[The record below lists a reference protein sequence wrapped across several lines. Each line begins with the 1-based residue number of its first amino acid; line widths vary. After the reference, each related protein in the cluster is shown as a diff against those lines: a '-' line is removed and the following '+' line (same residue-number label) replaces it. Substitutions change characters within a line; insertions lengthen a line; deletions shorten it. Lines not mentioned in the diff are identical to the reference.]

1 MGIHSRQPR
10 RAGFFLLLFLAV
22 FAGKFAHAAIVRG
35 TVTDPLGSPVG
46 GAQVALVLNGNVLS
60 STTTTPD
67 GAYQL
72 TTSDEG
78 RFFVVVA
85 GKTFHQMTTSGFYAG
100 RLESIEQNII
110 LEPEWVRQE
119 IVVTATGS
127 AVPQEQVSSSV
138 TLLPKEFF
146 ETHSDFVDTLRQVPG
161 TYVVQNGQR
170 GSITSLFIR
179 GGSSDSNKV
188 TYDGVTAEDIG
199 GRFDYGNV
207 STTAV
212 TSLEVYR
219 GPNSVL
225 YGSDAASGVV
235 DFASPRG
242 TTTTPSLFYAGDL
255 GNFDT
260 YQNEVQLAGAHR
272 TLDYYGAFS
281 RLNTSNSIPMDT
293 YHVVTSAANLGWQP
307 TAATQLRVT
316 ARNSDSATGL
326 PGAFDF
332 YDLSN
337 DGKQS
342 DQDIYLGATLENQ
355 TSPSWHNL
363 GRYGMARKREQSI
376 QWYPAGI
383 FTITPIPPSGDFPGY
398 FTANYYGYP
407 VIVRGANGYSYPGQ
421 ALMNYTPENY
431 GVYPN
436 SFSFVSNR
444 DQFYAQTDYR
454 FSPHIVALGGFRYE
468 NERGSE
474 YSEAYG
480 IHQTLNRTNYDYTAQ
495 VQGDFKNRLFYTLGG
510 SLLHN
515 ELYGTET
522 NPKIGLAYYAVR
534 PGHGIFR
541 GTKINFNFAKG
552 VNEPTLTEQF
562 GSLYAFLLTQPG
574 GAEAIQSANI
584 SPIGAEHTRSYDG
597 GVEQN
602 LFSQHVLF
610 RVTYFHNEYGN
621 QIESVSPGVV
631 PELLPDLTPEQKQQ
645 LQALLQN
652 TYSSLTVNSLDFLA
666 QGVESQLEYSI
677 GRKIFLRGGYTYL
690 DAVVQKSF
698 TSSALYPTYNTGL
711 STGPVPDFST
721 IPIGAT
727 SPLQGARPFRRPPHT
742 GFLSAS
748 YTHGA
753 WAAQLTGAF
762 ASRSDDSTFLIYS
775 DIEQGNSLLL
785 PNRNLDPS
793 FAKLDFGGS
802 YQLLSWVGIYAQL
815 NNITSNQHIAPIGFL
830 SLPFNFRTGLRFAIG
845 KGMFK

>member
-398 FTANYYGYP
+398 ITANYYGYP

-444 DQFYAQTDYR
+444 DQFYAQ
-454 FSPHIVALGGFRYE
+454 S
-468 NERGSE
+468 
-474 YSEAYG
+474 
-480 IHQTLNRTNYDYTAQ
+480 
-495 VQGDFKNRLFYTLGG
+495 
-510 SLLHN
+510 
-515 ELYGTET
+515 
-522 NPKIGLAYYAVR
+522 
-534 PGHGIFR
+534 
-541 GTKINFNFAKG
+541 
-552 VNEPTLTEQF
+552 
-562 GSLYAFLLTQPG
+562 
-574 GAEAIQSANI
+574 
-584 SPIGAEHTRSYDG
+584 
-597 GVEQN
+597 
-602 LFSQHVLF
+602 
-610 RVTYFHNEYGN
+610 
-621 QIESVSPGVV
+621 
-631 PELLPDLTPEQKQQ
+631 
-645 LQALLQN
+645 
-652 TYSSLTVNSLDFLA
+652 
-666 QGVESQLEYSI
+666 
-677 GRKIFLRGGYTYL
+677 
-690 DAVVQKSF
+690 
-698 TSSALYPTYNTGL
+698 
-711 STGPVPDFST
+711 
-721 IPIGAT
+721 
-727 SPLQGARPFRRPPHT
+727 
-742 GFLSAS
+742 
-748 YTHGA
+748 
-753 WAAQLTGAF
+753 
-762 ASRSDDSTFLIYS
+762 
-775 DIEQGNSLLL
+775 
-785 PNRNLDPS
+785 
-793 FAKLDFGGS
+793 
-802 YQLLSWVGIYAQL
+802 
-815 NNITSNQHIAPIGFL
+815 
-830 SLPFNFRTGLRFAIG
+830 
-845 KGMFK
+845 